1 MIPGREAPDRAVT
14 PMPGAKQGR
23 EEVTLGESSDM
34 LYARVLTFHVEQ
46 GHMTS
51 VIVALNASL
60 AKLNHSPGYKGLLCL
75 EHDGVRN
82 QILIITLWDLE
93 GLASS
98 AQEAEEAMALISDV
112 SDSGVSIR
120 AYEVLGFIPSPNGIP
135 DVALTGI

>member
-1 MIPGREAPDRAVT
+1 MTSDRRNTSRAVT
-14 PMPGAKQGR
+14 PVTPETQGKGR
-23 EEVTLGESSDM
+23 VTLGESSEM

-46 GHMTS
+46 DHMTS

-60 AKLNHSPGYKGLLCL
+60 AKLNSSPGYKGLLCL

-82 QILIITLWDLE
+82 QILIITLWDSE

-98 AQEAEEAMALISDV
+98 AQEAQEAMALISDV

-120 AYEVLGFIPSPNGIP
+120 AYEVLGFIPSPDGIP
-135 DVALTGI
+135 DVALTPI

>member
-1 MIPGREAPDRAVT
+1 
-14 PMPGAKQGR
+14 MPGAKQGR